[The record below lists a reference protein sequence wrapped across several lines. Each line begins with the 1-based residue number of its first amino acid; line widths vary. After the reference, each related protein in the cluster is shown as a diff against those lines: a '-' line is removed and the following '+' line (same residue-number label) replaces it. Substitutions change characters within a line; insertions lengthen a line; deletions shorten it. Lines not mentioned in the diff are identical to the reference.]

1 MGAIMNINKFP
12 EDSYTKEKISLN
24 FVWTSFFAIS
34 VLVASA
40 VLFGFLFHRIWP
52 EEIQKVIDTIK
63 TNCAM
68 DLQDRLLPSI
78 TNIAI
83 FLAIAIPLVIIHE
96 LIHGLFYSFYAENGF
111 KSLKFGF
118 IPKKQIAYCDCTEPL
133 RIDHFRIGLIMPLIL
148 MGLIPTIIALFIGK
162 FLLLLWGILFIAAA
176 GVDIMGCLKLSKEK
190 NDSWIIFRTPE
201 MAGAIYRPRK

>member
-1 MGAIMNINKFP
+1 MKINNFQ
-12 EDSYTKEKISLN
+12 EENYTKEEISLN
-24 FVWTSFFAIS
+24 FTWAVFFTFFILFA
-34 VLVASA
+34 A
-40 VLFGFLFHRIWP
+40 VLLFGIPFYCIWP

-63 TNCAM
+63 NNCAM
-68 DLQDRLLPSI
+68 DLQERLLPSI

-96 LIHGLFYSFYAENGF
+96 LIHGLFYSIYAKNGF

-118 IPKKQIAYCDCTEPL
+118 IPKKQVAYCDCTEVL

-148 MGLIPTIIALFIGK
+148 MGLIPTIIALLIGK

-176 GVDIMGCLKLSKEK
+176 SVDILGCLKLSKEK